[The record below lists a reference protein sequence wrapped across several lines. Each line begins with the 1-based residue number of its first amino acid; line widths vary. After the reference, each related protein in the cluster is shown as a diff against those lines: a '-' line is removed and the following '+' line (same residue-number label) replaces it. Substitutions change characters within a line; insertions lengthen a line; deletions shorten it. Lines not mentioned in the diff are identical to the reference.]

1 VYEIPSPL
9 REREHSFG
17 LLVPG
22 PLGRNTLT
30 GKHSGLVPDPP
41 PYPLIK
47 GTAIQLQF
55 ATMGPTH
62 NPATI
67 TGKVYLSVTGRSPA
81 PVLDS

>member
-1 VYEIPSPL
+1 VYENPSPL

-41 PYPLIK
+41 PYPLIM
-47 GTAIQLQF
+47 GTAIQLEF

-67 TGKVYLSVTGRSPA
+67 TSLLEVGYESA
-81 PVLDS
+81 YI